1 MNSRAAAADSGHYI
15 RLSILLYANTI
26 GCILA
31 AVAACAGV
39 VDGSRTA
46 LFAVLCMIAFA
57 IDVFN
62 LWRPPRMLINFI
74 SIAALLWTVR
84 PLRYNNVIET
94 FTGAVILLIAVKM
107 LEKKSGRDY
116 IQILGLSV
124 LALLS
129 AAVASYAEAIIYY
142 SFLISILAGVEF
154 VLISWYSKQPE
165 AVLPIRKALR
175 TIGGAMTIWALM
187 LPICLALFFTAP
199 RARTLMSPFQ
209 QQGRRTYSGFS
220 DRVTLGAVKDIQLSE
235 EVAFRAEAPLLSP
248 DLLYWRGMTLEVFNG
263 TTWYSQRRSFS
274 QGAFTTIDGQRIRQ
288 RIMMEPGYHRTLFA
302 LDKPLSMEGANVLT
316 MGNGT
321 FLNVDMRSA
330 GRVEYTAI
338 SSLSASMKPEDGDA
352 DRRVYLGV
360 PENFITGL
368 QATVD
373 KMTAGMSDR
382 RKADAIMAY
391 LSQPDF
397 SYSLDDLPVSDN
409 PLEEFLFSSRKGNC
423 EFFAAAMAVMLR
435 YAGVPSRLV
444 AGYQGGIY
452 NMSGGYY
459 IVNQS
464 DAHVWVEAW
473 NGETG
478 AWERRDPTPR
488 AVAGSAQGEGKYNL
502 LSFYMDA
509 LNYQVSR
516 IFLEYDSE
524 SQWEIFGRIR
534 EILSNPADSLTKSAE
549 TIFTFLRKFFALMF
563 AAFAVFSLCVIV
575 KKIHGREKDRDKALL
590 RDFLRAMKRRGFE
603 KKPCDGLE
611 EFVDSIR
618 GASGTNAELA
628 RSFVL
633 RFEEFY
639 FRDIPID
646 ADSETE
652 LRSILKKISSR

>member
-1 MNSRAAAADSGHYI
+1 MNSGAVVVDSGYI
-15 RLSILLYANTI
+15 RLSMLLYANTI

-31 AVAACAGV
+31 AVAACAGI

-46 LFAVLCMIAFA
+46 LFAVLCMTAFA

-84 PLRYNNVIET
+84 SLRYNNVIET
-94 FTGAVILLIAVKM
+94 FTGAVLLLIAVKM

-129 AAVASYAEAIIYY
+129 AAVASYAETIIYY

-154 VLISWYSKQPE
+154 VLIAWYNKQPE

-175 TIGGAMTIWALM
+175 TIGGAMAIWALM
-187 LPICLALFFTAP
+187 LPICLVLFFIAP
-199 RARTLMSPFQ
+199 RARTLISPFQ
-209 QQGRRTYSGFS
+209 QSGRRTYSGFS
-220 DRVTLGAVKDIQLSE
+220 DHITLGAVKDIQLSE
-235 EVAFRAEAPLLSP
+235 EVAFRAETSLLSP
-248 DLLYWRGMTLEVFNG
+248 NLLYWRGMTLEVFNG
-263 TTWYSQRRSFS
+263 TTWYPRRRNFS
-274 QGAFTTIDGQRIRQ
+274 QGAFTADGQRIHQ

-302 LDKPLSMEGANVLT
+302 LDKPLTMEGANVLT

-338 SSLSASMKPEDGDA
+338 SSLSSSMKPTDRDA
-352 DRRVYLGV
+352 DRRVYLSV

-373 KMTAGMSDR
+373 KITAGMSDR
-382 RKADAIMAY
+382 RKTDAIMAY

-397 SYSLDDLPVSDN
+397 VYSLNDLPVSDN
-409 PLEEFLFSSRKGNC
+409 PLEEFIFSSRKGNC
-423 EFFAAAMAVMLR
+423 EFFATAMAMMLR
-435 YAGVPSRLV
+435 FAGVPSRLV
-444 AGYQGGIY
+444 AGYQGGVY
-452 NMSGGYY
+452 NTSGGYY

-473 NGETG
+473 DSETG

-509 LNYQVSR
+509 LNYHVSR

-524 SQWEIFGRIR
+524 SQLEIFSRIR

-549 TIFTFLRKFFALMF
+549 TIFSFLRKFFALMF
-563 AAFAVFSLCVIV
+563 AAFAVFSMCVV
-575 KKIHGREKDRDKALL
+575 AKKIQRREKNRDKALL
-590 RDFLRAMKRRGFE
+590 RDFLRAMKRHGFE

-618 GASGTNAELA
+618 VESSGANAELV

-652 LRSILKKISSR
+652 LRSILKKISS